1 MLASAK
7 NAAAED
13 QETQLTPTDRR
24 LARQVRPGVTGRW
37 VVALL
42 LLAGMS
48 LGGFLGGLV
57 GANTVALEAV
67 VYSWQESEAELFLA
81 SEFGS
86 FADNPSSQH
95 FVDMGANRIR
105 FPLNEQFQQDS
116 FVQRLDPCGCPWGIS
131 MGRIGLRSPFAY
143 ESMPPTNWG
152 LGGSA
157 TGLIEDSNMLLLQ
170 NTSLDTDP
178 QILLYFDV
186 ASFTKRSAA
195 LGALTG
201 GALRACLRRAL
212 AYGCIRGWS
221 AVSSFLSSD
230 GSGHSVEATCCPD
243 KLLTLGDG
251 RGRRCSLLLDLWQTL
266 WGAYTTGVTIDEG
279 YHLGH
284 VQNYLAGAN
293 YSSASYGPIASLFG
307 HALNVVLGIEAWGS
321 PIGTSE
327 AFAGRHL
334 AMGLLGVAA
343 IAAVGLSVGIL
354 LRSWSWG
361 LVGAALLASIPVWV
375 GHSMFNIK
383 DVPAGAGYA
392 LFSAGLVVALASF
405 LRLRLRIPLAFTL
418 LALGTLVAIGTRP
431 GMWPLLAASAL
442 ATVVVWAM
450 SLFVQRSTLGLR
462 RTRWLLSGGL
472 GLLVLMT
479 AVIFSVLFFT
489 EVGRE
494 LVDAVTRSLDYPWS
508 KSRRYAGIRVFN
520 RPDALFVFQILLS
533 QLPTFIAALF
543 LLGAVIAAVAFVRAV
558 IRGSYMGMLA
568 KAFPV
573 FAIQVF
579 VPFLVLAVFSPVLY
593 DGIRQIL
600 FVVPGV
606 AVFAAIGLWGVVRAV
621 SVLFESRRRF
631 KAVVGAVICI
641 AFVLISVDQIRLF
654 PYNYVYYNEIAQGS
668 GIGGAW
674 ETDYWDSSFREAI
687 DGAVV
692 AEDPVMCGFTHTTYW
707 NIEDLRAPCITISPY
722 LDELTPGKDSI
733 LAEREF
739 WTVRS
744 ERNLLQYGPPPFNCF
759 PESAVT
765 RKLRSET
772 LVMSRL
778 YRCIDY

>member
-7 NAAAED
+7 NSGNDD
-13 QETQLTPTDRR
+13 QETQLASSDRH
-24 LARQVRPGVTGRW
+24 LGRQVRRGLTGRW
-37 VVALL
+37 GVALL
-42 LLAGMS
+42 LLAGTS
-48 LGGFLGGLV
+48 LGGIFGGLL
-57 GANTVALEAV
+57 GAKSVALEAV
-67 VYSWQESEAELFLA
+67 IYSWQESQAELFFA
-81 SEFGS
+81 SEFGT
-86 FADNPSSQH
+86 FADHPSSQQ
-95 FVDMGANRIR
+95 FVDMGSNRIR
-105 FPLNEQFQQDS
+105 FPLDEAFQQDS
-116 FVQRLDPCGCPWGIS
+116 FTQRLDPCDCPWGLSI
-131 MGRIGLRSPFAY
+131 GRIGLSSPFGYQSKPA
-143 ESMPPTNWG
+143 TNWG
-152 LGGSA
+152 LDGSA
-157 TGLIEDSNMLLLQ
+157 TDRIPDSNMFLLQ
-170 NTSLDTDP
+170 NTLPETDP

-186 ASFTKRSAA
+186 ASFIERSTI

-201 GALRACLRRAL
+201 GALGLL
-212 AYGCIRGWS
+212 AVG
-221 AVSSFLSSD
+221 
-230 GSGHSVEATCCPD
+230 
-243 KLLTLGDG
+243 LGLWFYS
-251 RGRRCSLLLDLWQTL
+251 RCSALNSLISVDVGLQSRRPAFSKLPPWVMALVVSVLALGVWQTL

-284 VQNYLAGAN
+284 LQSYLAGGS
-293 YSSASYGPIASLFG
+293 YSSASYGPLASLFG
-307 HALNVVLGIEAWGS
+307 HGLNSLLGVEAWGS
-321 PIGTSE
+321 PLGTPG

-334 AMGLLGVAA
+334 AMGLLGVMAM
-343 IAAVGLSVGIL
+343 AAVGLSSGIL

-361 LVGAALLASIPVWV
+361 FVGAALLASIPVWV

-418 LALGTLVAIGTRP
+418 LALGTLVTIGTRP
-431 GMWPLLAASAL
+431 GMWPLLAASAF
-442 ATVVVWAM
+442 ATVVVWAI
-450 SLFVQRSTLGLR
+450 SLFMQRTSLGLR
-462 RTRWLLSGGL
+462 RQRWLLSGGL
-472 GLLVLMT
+472 GLLVVIA
-479 AVIFSVLFFT
+479 AVALSVLFFT
-489 EVGRE
+489 EFGRE
-494 LVDAVTRSLDYPWS
+494 LAEAVTRSLDHPWS

-558 IRGSYMGMLA
+558 IRGSRMGMLA

-621 SVLFESRRRF
+621 SVLFESRRRI
-631 KAVVGAVICI
+631 KAVVGAGICI

-692 AEDPVMCGFTHTTYW
+692 AEDPIMCGFTHTTYW

-722 LDELTPGKDSI
+722 LDELTPGNDSI

>member
-1 MLASAK
+1 M
-7 NAAAED
+7 
-13 QETQLTPTDRR
+13 
-24 LARQVRPGVTGRW
+24 
-37 VVALL
+37 
-42 LLAGMS
+42 
-48 LGGFLGGLV
+48 
-57 GANTVALEAV
+57 
-67 VYSWQESEAELFLA
+67 
-81 SEFGS
+81 
-86 FADNPSSQH
+86 
-95 FVDMGANRIR
+95 
-105 FPLNEQFQQDS
+105 
-116 FVQRLDPCGCPWGIS
+116 
-131 MGRIGLRSPFAY
+131 
-143 ESMPPTNWG
+143 
-152 LGGSA
+152 
-157 TGLIEDSNMLLLQ
+157 
-170 NTSLDTDP
+170 
-178 QILLYFDV
+178 
-186 ASFTKRSAA
+186 
-195 LGALTG
+195 
-201 GALRACLRRAL
+201 
-212 AYGCIRGWS
+212 
-221 AVSSFLSSD
+221 
-230 GSGHSVEATCCPD
+230 
-243 KLLTLGDG
+243 
-251 RGRRCSLLLDLWQTL
+251 
-266 WGAYTTGVTIDEG
+266 
-279 YHLGH
+279 
-284 VQNYLAGAN
+284 QNYLAGAN
-293 YSSASYGPIASLFG
+293 YSSASYGPFASLFG
-307 HALNVVLGIEAWGS
+307 HVLNVVLGIEAWGS

-334 AMGLLGVAA
+334 AMGLLGIAA
-343 IAAVGLSVGIL
+343 IAAVGLSLGIL

-392 LFSAGLVVALASF
+392 LFSAGLVVVLASF

-442 ATVVVWAM
+442 ATVVVWAISVFM
-450 SLFVQRSTLGLR
+450 QRTSLVLR
-462 RTRWLLSGGL
+462 RQRWLLSGGL
-472 GLLVLMT
+472 GLLVVIG
-479 AVIFSVLFFT
+479 AVALSVLFFT
-489 EVGRE
+489 EFGRE
-494 LVDAVTRSLDYPWS
+494 LAEAVTRSLDHPWS

>member
-1 MLASAK
+1 MLASTK
-7 NAAAED
+7 KAATVD
-13 QETQLTPTDRR
+13 QETQLTSTDCR
-24 LARQVRPGVTGRW
+24 LARQLRHGVTGRW
-37 VVALL
+37 GLALL
-42 LLAGMS
+42 LLAGIG
-48 LGGFLGGLV
+48 LGGILGGLV
-57 GANTVALEAV
+57 GANSVALEAV

-116 FVQRLDPCGCPWGIS
+116 FVQRLDPCDCPWGIS

-186 ASFTKRSAA
+186 ASFIKRSAA

-201 GALRACLRRAL
+201 GALGLLAVGLALWLCSRRSVLNFFGSDNLGILSMQPASYKLPYWVRAVVASVLAL
-212 AYGCIRGWS
+212 G
-221 AVSSFLSSD
+221 V
-230 GSGHSVEATCCPD
+230 
-243 KLLTLGDG
+243 
-251 RGRRCSLLLDLWQTL
+251 WQTL

-293 YSSASYGPIASLFG
+293 YSSASYGPFASLFG
-307 HALNVVLGIEAWGS
+307 HVLNVVLGIEAWGS

-334 AMGLLGVAA
+334 AMGLLGIAA
-343 IAAVGLSVGIL
+343 IAAVGLSLGIL

-392 LFSAGLVVALASF
+392 LFSAGLVVVLASF

-442 ATVVVWAM
+442 ATVVVWAISVFM
-450 SLFVQRSTLGLR
+450 QRTSLVLR
-462 RTRWLLSGGL
+462 RQRWLLSGGL
-472 GLLVLMT
+472 GLLVVIG
-479 AVIFSVLFFT
+479 AVALSVLFFT
-489 EVGRE
+489 EFGRE
-494 LVDAVTRSLDYPWS
+494 LAEAVTRSLDHPWS

>member
-1 MLASAK
+1 MLDSAK
-7 NAAAED
+7 NSGNDD
-13 QETQLTPTDRR
+13 QETQLTSTDRH
-24 LARQVRPGVTGRW
+24 LGRQVRRGLTGRW
-37 VVALL
+37 GVALL

-48 LGGFLGGLV
+48 LGGVLGGLV
-57 GANTVALEAV
+57 GANSVALEAV

-86 FADNPSSQH
+86 FADNSSSLH

-105 FPLNEQFQQDS
+105 FPLDEAFQRDS
-116 FVQRLDPCGCPWGIS
+116 YTQRLDPCDCPWGLSI
-131 MGRIGLRSPFAY
+131 GRIGLSSPFAY
-143 ESMPPTNWG
+143 ESMPAANWG
-152 LGGSA
+152 MGGSA
-157 TGLIEDSNMLLLQ
+157 TGLVADSNMFLLQ
-170 NTSLDTDP
+170 NTLPETDP

-186 ASFTKRSAA
+186 ASFIQRSTT

-201 GALRACLRRAL
+201 GALGLLGVGLALWLYSRRSVLNVFGSDNLGTLSMRPASYKLPPWVMAVVVSVLAL
-212 AYGCIRGWS
+212 G
-221 AVSSFLSSD
+221 V
-230 GSGHSVEATCCPD
+230 
-243 KLLTLGDG
+243 
-251 RGRRCSLLLDLWQTL
+251 WQTL

-284 VQNYLAGAN
+284 LQSYLAGGN
-293 YSSASYGPIASLFG
+293 YSSASYGPFASLFG
-307 HALNVVLGIEAWGS
+307 HALNFLLGVEVWGW
-321 PIGTSE
+321 PLGTPE

-334 AMGLLGVAA
+334 AMGFLGVAA

-392 LFSAGLVVALASF
+392 LFSAGLVVALAAF
-405 LRLRLRIPLAFTL
+405 IRLRLRIPLAFTL
-418 LALGTLVAIGTRP
+418 IALGTLVAMGTRP

-442 ATVVVWAM
+442 ATVVVWAI
-450 SLFVQRSTLGLR
+450 SLFIKGSSLGLR
-462 RTRWLLSGGL
+462 RQRWLLSGGL
-472 GLLVLMT
+472 GLLVVIA
-479 AVIFSVLFFT
+479 AVALSVLFFT
-489 EVGRE
+489 EFGRE
-494 LVDAVTRSLDYPWS
+494 LADAATRSLDHPWS

-520 RPDALFVFQILLS
+520 RPEAGFVFQILLS
-533 QLPTFIAALF
+533 QLPTFIAVLF
-543 LLGAVIAAVAFVRAV
+543 LIGAVIAAVAFVRAV
-558 IRGSYMGMLA
+558 IRGTQMGMLA
-568 KAFPV
+568 KVFPV

-579 VPFLVLAVFSPVLY
+579 VPFLVLAIFSPVSY

-606 AVFAAIGLWGVVRAV
+606 AVFAAIGLWGLMRAV
-621 SVLFESRRRF
+621 SILFESRRRIE
-631 KAVVGAVICI
+631 AVVGAAVCV
-641 AFVLISVDQIRLF
+641 ALAMISIDQIRLF

-687 DGAVV
+687 EGTV
-692 AEDPVMCGFTHTTYW
+692 AIEDPIMCGYTHTAYW
-707 NIEDLRAPCITISPY
+707 NIDDVRAPCITISPY
-722 LDELTPGKDSI
+722 LDALEPDKTSVLEP
-733 LAEREF
+733 REF

-744 ERNLLQYGPPPFNCF
+744 ERNLLQYGPPPSNCF

-765 RKLRSET
+765 RMLRFEP

-778 YRCIDY
+778 YRCVDY

>member
-1 MLASAK
+1 MISAMGI
-7 NAAAED
+7 NPRS
-13 QETQLTPTDRR
+13 L
-24 LARQVRPGVTGRW
+24 
-37 VVALL
+37 
-42 LLAGMS
+42 S
-48 LGGFLGGLV
+48 LGTWGQGLWCLILVLGGIFTGGYMGSTAV
-57 GANTVALEAV
+57 SIEAV
-67 VYSWQESEAELFLA
+67 IYSWQESEAELFFA
-81 SEFGS
+81 PEFGS
-86 FADNPSSQH
+86 FADNPTSQH

-116 FVQRLDPCGCPWGIS
+116 FVQRLDPCDCPWGIS

-186 ASFTKRSAA
+186 ASFTKRSVA
-195 LGALTG
+195 LGTLTG
-201 GALRACLRRAL
+201 GAAGLIAAGLGLWLYSR
-212 AYGCIRGWS
+212 WS
-221 AVSSFLSSD
+221 AVRFLRSD
-230 GSGHSVEATCCPD
+230 GSGHSLRRPLSD
-243 KLLTLGDG
+243 KLSPWVMAVVAAALALG
-251 RGRRCSLLLDLWQTL
+251 LWQTL

-293 YSSASYGPIASLFG
+293 YSTASYGPIASLFG

-334 AMGLLGVAA
+334 AMGALGVAA

-392 LFSAGLVVALASF
+392 LFSAGLVVALASV

-418 LALGTLVAIGTRP
+418 LAVGTLVAIGTRP
-431 GMWPLLAASAL
+431 GMWPLLAASAAAAL
-442 ATVVVWAM
+442 AVWAM

-462 RTRWLLSGGL
+462 RTGWLLSGGL

-489 EVGRE
+489 EFGRE
-494 LVDAVTRSLDYPWS
+494 LAEAVTRSLDYPWS

-558 IRGSYMGMLA
+558 IRGSHMGMLA

-641 AFVLISVDQIRLF
+641 AFVLIGVDQIRLF

-692 AEDPVMCGFTHTTYW
+692 AEDPIMCGFTHTTYW

-722 LDELTPGKDSI
+722 LDELTPGNDSI